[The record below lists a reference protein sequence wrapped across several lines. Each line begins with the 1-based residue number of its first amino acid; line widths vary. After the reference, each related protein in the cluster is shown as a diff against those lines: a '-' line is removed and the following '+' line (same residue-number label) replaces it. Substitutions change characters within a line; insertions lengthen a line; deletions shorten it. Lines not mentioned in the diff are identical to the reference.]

1 MKNFA
6 DKVAL
11 ITGAGSGIGRA
22 LAEELADE
30 GCNLALVDWNNESLE
45 ETKNLIRKKNVSVST
60 HVLDIK
66 DKEKIKELPQKVI
79 DFHNQIDIV
88 INNAGI
94 SVIGSVEEVNE
105 DDWSFGLDTLLNSV
119 IQMTTEFLPH
129 LQKQKEAALVNVSS
143 ILAYLVSQN
152 SPYIM

>member
-1 MKNFA
+1 MKSFA

-22 LAEELADE
+22 LAEELANE

-45 ETKNLIRKKNVSVST
+45 ETKELVRKKNVSVST
-60 HVLDIK
+60 YAFDLK
-66 DKEKIKELPQKVI
+66 DKDKIKELPSKVI

-105 DDWSFGLDTLLNSV
+105 A
-119 IQMTTEFLPH
+119 Q
-129 LQKQKEAALVNVSS
+129 
-143 ILAYLVSQN
+143 
-152 SPYIM
+152 

>member
-1 MKNFA
+1 MKSFA

-22 LAEELADE
+22 LAEELANE

-45 ETKNLIRKKNVSVST
+45 ETKELVRKKNVSVST
-60 HVLDIK
+60 HTFDLK
-66 DKEKIKELPQKVI
+66 DKEKIKELPSKVI

-88 INNAGI
+88 INNSGI

-105 DDWSFGLDTLLNSV
+105 KLND
-119 IQMTTEFLPH
+119 
-129 LQKQKEAALVNVSS
+129 S
-143 ILAYLVSQN
+143 ID
-152 SPYIM
+152 

>member
-22 LAEELADE
+22 LAEELANE

-45 ETKNLIRKKNVSVST
+45 ETKELIRKKNVSVST

-94 SVIGSVEEVNE
+94 SSVTAV
-105 DDWSFGLDTLLNSV
+105 DDENYENYWDDTLNVVLTGQ
-119 IQMTTEFLPH
+119 IRLIRAALPH
-129 LQKQKEAALVNVSS
+129 LLKSDNGRIVNISS
-143 ILAYLVSQN
+143 T
-152 SPYIM
+152 

>member
-1 MKNFA
+1 MKSFA

-22 LAEELADE
+22 LAEELANE

-45 ETKNLIRKKNVSVST
+45 ETKELVRKKNVSVST
-60 HVLDIK
+60 YAVDLK
-66 DKEKIKELPQKVI
+66 DKDKIKELPSKVI

-105 DDWSFGLDTLLNSV
+105 DDWNFGLDTLPVSYTHL
-119 IQMTTEFLPH
+119 TLPT
-129 LQKQKEAALVNVSS
+129 KA
-143 ILAYLVSQN
+143 
-152 SPYIM
+152 